1 MKATKK
7 LIAAGI
13 CTLAMFRCSNAYTPA
28 ETNRVLWQLVNIASP
43 HVDSLDDLRRG
54 VGCVD
59 TRTPRKFFN
68 LQVDGDW
75 TPKEKK
81 AAFDAFLEGMG
92 RHDYSSETNDFQ
104 SVTELA
110 VSQCAFMNYT
120 VALPWIKELFLN
132 PTCSH
137 RVRMHTI
144 RNMVPMLPLNT
155 ESRDFV
161 ENVFTNNVV
170 FARKERGF
178 LSGFYL
184 GRMLEGAT
192 NGLCTASFVKES
204 ARRFYRHRKIDSAGG
219 LMFDELFAEGI
230 EGYSTSSNRLDFALF
245 VLRNPGSNPYN
256 REHFTDVTNQLLSSG
271 IPLQQLAIG
280 EGENE

>member
-1 MKATKK
+1 MKATVRFFF
-7 LIAAGI
+7 AAAVV
-13 CTLAMFRCSNAYTPA
+13 LAVCRCSRAYTPA
-28 ETNRVLWQLVNIASP
+28 ETNRVVWQLVNMANP
-43 HVDSLDDLRRG
+43 HVDDLDKIQRG
-54 VGCVD
+54 MGFFD
-59 TRTPRKFFN
+59 TRTPRKFFR
-68 LQVDGDW
+68 LAVDGDW
-75 TPKEKK
+75 SPQEKK

-161 ENVFTNNVV
+161 ENVFTNNVL

-204 ARRFYRHRKIDSAGG
+204 ARRFYRHRKVDSAGG
-219 LMFDELFAEGI
+219 LMFDELFVKGI

-245 VLRNPGSNPYN
+245 VLHNPGSNPYN

-271 IPLQQLAIG
+271 IPLRQLTIG
-280 EGENE
+280 EGGNE

>member
-1 MKATKK
+1 MKATMK

-137 RVRMHTI
+137 RVRMHVI
-144 RNMVPMLPLNT
+144 RNIVPMLPLNL
-155 ESRDFV
+155 ESACFV
-161 ENVFTNNVV
+161 ENVFTNTTA
-170 FARKERGF
+170 FAAKERGF
-178 LSGFYL
+178 LCGFYTNRL
-184 GRMLEGAT
+184 LEGVT
-192 NGLCTASFVKES
+192 NGTCAVSHVES
-204 ARRFYRHRKIDSAGG
+204 VANRFYGHRKNNSSGGKHLDRLFVSA
-219 LMFDELFAEGI
+219 L
-230 EGYSTSSNRLDFALF
+230 EGYSTSSNRLDFAVFML
-245 VLRNPGSNPYN
+245 NCQDCSQYN
-256 REHFTDVTNQLLSSG
+256 RQHFTAVTNQILSSG
-271 IPLQQLAIG
+271 QPLRQLTIG
-280 EGENE
+280 EGGNE